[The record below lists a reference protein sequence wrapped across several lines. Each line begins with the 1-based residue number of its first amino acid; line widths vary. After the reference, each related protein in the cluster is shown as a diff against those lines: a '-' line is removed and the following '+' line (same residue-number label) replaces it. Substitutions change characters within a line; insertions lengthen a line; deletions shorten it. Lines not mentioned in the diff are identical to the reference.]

1 MTNPPRPPSTS
12 VGTRPC
18 GGCPSARCPSLRGPR
33 AGNGIRSARA
43 SIRSGREGRGCAIN
57 RQLAA
62 VIRIPSPWRAGKGR
76 ARRRQPRAPPAPP
89 RAAPRRPAP
98 NRAAAGPALPAG
110 ILPHRSRRTSET
122 RSDHVAERAPESGSI
137 STPATGGDLGDRVL
151 ARPATDSRQCPI
163 ADRGEESPAIR
174 PSAAPRPSSP
184 FQTSGPSGVSEE
196 TAAPWAALSDGRRRS
211 CPSTWRWMRA
221 SRLVARIGLA
231 K

>member
-18 GGCPSARCPSLRGPR
+18 GGGPSARCPSLRGPR

-62 VIRIPSPWRAGKGR
+62 VIRIPSPWRAGKAARAGASP
-76 ARRRQPRAPPAPP
+76 ARRPAPP
-89 RAAPRRPAP
+89 RAAPP

-137 STPATGGDLGDRVL
+137 STPATGGDRGDRGDRVL
-151 ARPATDSRQCPI
+151 ARPATDLASVPPLVTVARSRPRS
-163 ADRGEESPAIR
+163 DRQRLLAP
-174 PSAAPRPSSP
+174 PRPFRPRAPVASAKRPLRRGRHSA
-184 FQTSGPSGVSEE
+184 TGDVDRVRRLGV
-196 TAAPWAALSDGRRRS
+196 G
-211 CPSTWRWMRA
+211 
-221 SRLVARIGLA
+221 
-231 K
+231 

>member
-18 GGCPSARCPSLRGPR
+18 GGGPSARCPSLRGPR

-137 STPATGGDLGDRVL
+137 STPATGGDRGDRGDRVL
-151 ARPATDSRQCPI
+151 ARPATDLASVPPLVTVARSRPRS
-163 ADRGEESPAIR
+163 DRQQLLAP
-174 PSAAPRPSSP
+174 PRPFRPRAPVASAKRP
-184 FQTSGPSGVSEE
+184 LRRGPH
-196 TAAPWAALSDGRRRS
+196 
-211 CPSTWRWMRA
+211 
-221 SRLVARIGLA
+221 
-231 K
+231 

>member
-18 GGCPSARCPSLRGPR
+18 GGGPSARCPSLRGPR

-76 ARRRQPRAPPAPP
+76 ARRRQPRAPP

-98 NRAAAGPALPAG
+98 PRQTAPPRAPPCQLGSSRTAQDALRKRVRITSPSGRRSRAASPLPRPGATWATAFWRARRRTRVSAP
-110 ILPHRSRRTSET
+110 LLTVARSRP
-122 RSDHVAERAPESGSI
+122 RSDRQRLLAPPRPFRPRAPVAS
-137 STPATGGDLGDRVL
+137 AK
-151 ARPATDSRQCPI
+151 RPLR
-163 ADRGEESPAIR
+163 RGPH
-174 PSAAPRPSSP
+174 
-184 FQTSGPSGVSEE
+184 
-196 TAAPWAALSDGRRRS
+196 
-211 CPSTWRWMRA
+211 
-221 SRLVARIGLA
+221 
-231 K
+231 